1 MRSLLLAVIK
11 LSLLSLVDRSDM
23 SETLVI
29 FSRYPQPGKTKT
41 RLIPA
46 LGTEGAAKLQQQ
58 MTEHTLNTAK
68 QLLAVRNLKVEVHFT
83 GGSEAQMAQ
92 WLGKDLQYVAQASG
106 DLGYRMRSAFERAF
120 KLGQRRV
127 VIIGI
132 DCPDLDRQILNSAFD
147 ALSDRDLIL
156 GSAEDGGYYLIGL
169 SKLVPQLFENIAWGS
184 DRVLEDTT
192 AIAKSLQLNLD
203 YLTTLADVDRP
214 EDLCIWQ
221 KYNQ

>member
-1 MRSLLLAVIK
+1 
-11 LSLLSLVDRSDM
+11 M
-23 SETLVI
+23 SETLII

-46 LGTEGAAKLQQQ
+46 LGAGGAAKLQQQ

-68 QLLAVRNLKVEVHFT
+68 QLLAIRNLRVEVHFT
-83 GGSEAQMAQ
+83 GGSQAQMAQ
-92 WLGKDLQYVAQASG
+92 WLGRDLEYVAQAAG

-120 KLGQRRV
+120 ELGQRKV

-184 DRVLEDTT
+184 DRVLKDTT
-192 AIAKSLQLNLD
+192 AIAQDLQLNLN

-221 KYNQ
+221 KYSQQ

>member
-1 MRSLLLAVIK
+1 MELF
-11 LSLLSLVDRSDM
+11 LLSLVDRSDM
-23 SETLVI
+23 SETLII
-29 FSRYPQPGKTKT
+29 FSRYPKPGKTKT

-46 LGTEGAAKLQQQ
+46 LGAEGAAKLQQQ
-58 MTEHTLNTAK
+58 MSEHTLDTAK
-68 QLLAVRNLKVEVHFT
+68 QLLAIRNLKVEVHFT
-83 GGSEAQMAQ
+83 GASQAQMAQ
-92 WLGKDLQYVAQASG
+92 WLGRDLQYVAQASG
-106 DLGYRMRSAFERAF
+106 DLGYRMQSAFERAF
-120 KLGQRRV
+120 KLGQQKV

-132 DCPDLDRQILNSAFD
+132 DCPDLDRQILNSAFN

-169 SKLVPQLFENIAWGS
+169 SKLVPQLFENIVWGS

-214 EDLCIWQ
+214 EDLYIWH
-221 KYNQ
+221 KYSQQ